1 MIARVTG
8 AHTAHAWRRSVA
20 HRLAF
25 AKHAKRGITGL
36 AAELAHLRADGPRK
50 SLWLLVPE
58 PGAPGPHARSTA
70 EEVRTLAAGARAT
83 VVDFAGKGAANF
95 EVLLERLQDALIT
108 AAVEADVK
116 VSWAE
121 VEVDLYPFV
130 LEAHPQLQSDLAELC
145 EAHGINVAG
154 ASANWRRLAESEDS
168 MQPVEASAHVL
179 AAAAALQDALRSPA
193 GYTARRTGRSV
204 PYLLTFLEACAQR
217 DAKAEP
223 PLLALLCLEQLVRSP
238 FVDERGEEA
247 CWCRGCAVKFLRR
260 ARICGLC
267 CTAVMATPRRKLGV
281 GGYWALS
288 QHRVAAVPEPSP
300 KATVG
305 VLVLEPEDRRY
316 GAQGDP
322 KASKGPRR
330 LSRNLPLVL

>member
-1 MIARVTG
+1 MA
-8 AHTAHAWRRSVA
+8 
-20 HRLAF
+20 
-25 AKHAKRGITGL
+25 
-36 AAELAHLRADGPRK
+36 
-50 SLWLLVPE
+50 
-58 PGAPGPHARSTA
+58 
-70 EEVRTLAAGARAT
+70 
-83 VVDFAGKGAANF
+83 
-95 EVLLERLQDALIT
+95 
-108 AAVEADVK
+108 
-116 VSWAE
+116 
-121 VEVDLYPFV
+121 
-130 LEAHPQLQSDLAELC
+130 
-145 EAHGINVAG
+145 AHGINVAG

-267 CTAVMATPRRKLGV
+267 CTAVMATPRIGRCPSTG
-281 GGYWALS
+281 S
-288 QHRVAAVPEPSP
+288 QRCQS
-300 KATVG
+300 
-305 VLVLEPEDRRY
+305 RR
-316 GAQGDP
+316 
-322 KASKGPRR
+322 PRR
-330 LSRNLPLVL
+330 RWEFWCWSRRTHLPHERSGRWTRS

>member
-108 AAVEADVK
+108 AAVEAESGASGISMEPVAIQKSRQFWRRQRLKVQADGAK
-116 VSWAE
+116 VS
-121 VEVDLYPFV
+121 
-130 LEAHPQLQSDLAELC
+130 
-145 EAHGINVAG
+145 
-154 ASANWRRLAESEDS
+154 ASHL
-168 MQPVEASAHVL
+168 
-179 AAAAALQDALRSPA
+179 LR
-193 GYTARRTGRSV
+193 
-204 PYLLTFLEACAQR
+204 
-217 DAKAEP
+217 
-223 PLLALLCLEQLVRSP
+223 
-238 FVDERGEEA
+238 EE
-247 CWCRGCAVKFLRR
+247 
-260 ARICGLC
+260 
-267 CTAVMATPRRKLGV
+267 
-281 GGYWALS
+281 
-288 QHRVAAVPEPSP
+288 
-300 KATVG
+300 
-305 VLVLEPEDRRY
+305 
-316 GAQGDP
+316 
-322 KASKGPRR
+322 
-330 LSRNLPLVL
+330 